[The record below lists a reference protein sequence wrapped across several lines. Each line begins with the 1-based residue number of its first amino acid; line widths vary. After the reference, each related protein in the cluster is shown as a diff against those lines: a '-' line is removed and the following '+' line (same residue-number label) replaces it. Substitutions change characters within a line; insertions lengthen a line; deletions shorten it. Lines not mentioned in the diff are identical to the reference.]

1 MMKLFHQSVKNDI
14 RTYENIKKLL
24 LVKEMIT
31 QPVGCLLY
39 YHYFKENYKLI
50 ATDLSKAPDANP
62 KAIQQIILLK
72 I

>member
-1 MMKLFHQSVKNDI
+1 MDIWKHQEIATGQGDDYTNSW
-14 RTYENIKKLL
+14 
-24 LVKEMIT
+24 
-31 QPVGCLLY
+31 CLLY